1 MRFPYRRIF
10 LVCADPAEIFL
21 KADTERLSGPGSA
34 SETEDPNGR
43 ESMEKTEH
51 SCGSGRPDEALQIP
65 NLRRLGLANFMRFR
79 TAGPCKAPA
88 GRYIALP
95 GNTAGC
101 GPENGFREMMGAA
114 GTGASCPGTAGH
126 PGSRNPEDTA
136 RRTALEALA
145 AHGEDVICIGRVADF
160 FGGQGITVR
169 VKADNWEAAMDEAL
183 RMTDRPFAGLCLVD
197 VCFADAGSGGMVPGA
212 AGSGEMD
219 PGAAGL
225 GNAGTAETL
234 RTVAETVER
243 FDMKIGQLF
252 DRLTGR
258 DLLLFTAVRGS
269 GAFAGD
275 LPLIGWSP
283 NLTNGTGGRLPGAAT
298 PGVIGA
304 SVCANFGAEYPVTY
318 AERSRIEDFR

>member
-1 MRFPYRRIF
+1 MGFPYRRIF

-21 KADTERLSGPGSA
+21 KADAERLSGPGSA

-79 TAGPCKAPA
+79 TVGPCKAPA

-145 AHGEDVICIGRVADF
+145 AHGEDVICIGRAVDF

-169 VKADNWEAAMDEAL
+169 VKAYNWEAAMDEAL

-197 VCFADAGSGGMVPGA
+197 VCFAGA
-212 AGSGEMD
+212 EETSR
-219 PGAAGL
+219 
-225 GNAGTAETL
+225 TA
-234 RTVAETVER
+234 AETVER

-298 PGVIGA
+298 AGVIGA

-318 AERSRIEDFR
+318 AERSRIEEFR